1 MLTKGA
7 PRGAAHRI
15 DGRRLVPIQLDKRT
29 VEVDIGGVK
38 ETGQGTDLF
47 FLFRVPSLQA
57 LGRSTLRRGAP
68 TPS

>member
-38 ETGQGTDLF
+38 EI
-47 FLFRVPSLQA
+47 RVPRLQA